1 MKKSSRR
8 PPGLAAK
15 KSSSLVPRNFCSGSW
30 FLFGL
35 WLTLVLLGP
44 LIAPWASAAD
54 PELVRL
60 EAALHQSVNRFRS
73 EQHLI
78 VLTRDPALD
87 TVARAHSEDMASRQF
102 FSHQSPEGHN
112 WVDRLQR
119 FGIDGFSMAGENV
132 GMTNRPNPN
141 QEILQGWLASP
152 AHREN
157 LTARPFNAT
166 GIGIARAPDGTFFYT
181 QLYLSF
187 PRE

>member
-1 MKKSSRR
+1 M
-8 PPGLAAK
+8 
-15 KSSSLVPRNFCSGSW
+15 PRNFCSGSW

-35 WLTLVLLGP
+35 WLALVLLGP

-60 EAALHQSVNRFRS
+60 ETALHQSVNRFRS

-87 TVARAHSEDMASRQF
+87 AVARAHSEDMAARQF

-119 FGIDGFSMAGENV
+119 FGIDGFSMAGEKV

-141 QEILQGWLASP
+141 QEILQGWLTSP

>member
-1 MKKSSRR
+1 MKMSSRR
-8 PPGLAAK
+8 PTGLAAK

-35 WLTLVLLGP
+35 WLALVLLGP

-87 TVARAHSEDMASRQF
+87 AVARAHSEDMAARQF

-141 QEILQGWLASP
+141 QEILQGWLTSP